1 MHLLPVNKSIAMKI
15 GLSVLLFFIMINARS
30 QPGPGFNKQ
39 ASLALI
45 KRIVPALA
53 NRFAIEY
60 IAKENDK
67 DVFELESKG
76 NTILLRGNDGIS
88 IASALNYYLKH
99 YAHVDIG
106 FNATKP
112 QVPIQLPAVP
122 EKVRK
127 VSPHA

>member
-15 GLSVLLFFIMINARS
+15 GLSVLFFWLVIVAKA
-30 QPGPGFNKQ
+30 QPRPGFNKQ

-45 KRIVPALA
+45 KRIVPAHA

-60 IAKENDK
+60 ISKENDK

-76 NTILLRGNDGIS
+76 NTIILRGNDGIS

-106 FNATKP
+106 FNTA
-112 QVPIQLPAVP
+112 
-122 EKVRK
+122 
-127 VSPHA
+127 